1 MNMKKAIQRSCD
13 VYFYTLAREIGINKI
28 AEVCKR
34 FGLGAKVFDD
44 FAEEL
49 TGTVP
54 NKEWKK
60 RELGNNWMIGETLV
74 AGIGQG
80 YFLATPAQLSLA
92 TAQLVNGG
100 KKISS
105 KIIYKDND
113 LPDQNKSIKN
123 LADTK
128 HLEFLKDCLFAA
140 TNEQGGTSY
149 RSRLTGK
156 YQFAG
161 KTGTSQVRRISEK
174 EREEGIIKNKDLE
187 WGQRDH
193 GIFIGYGPINKPK
206 FSISVLIE
214 HGGSG
219 SGAAA
224 PIAKKVMNFIF
235 KHKIDIKRIVIT
247 DA

>member
-1 MNMKKAIQRSCD
+1 
-13 VYFYTLAREIGINKI
+13 
-28 AEVCKR
+28 
-34 FGLGAKVFDD
+34 LGEKVFND
-44 FAEEL
+44 FVEEL
-49 TGTVP
+49 SGTVP

-60 RELGNNWMIGETLV
+60 RELGYNWMIGETLV

-100 KKISS
+100 KKITP
-105 KIIYKDND
+105 KIIYKAND
-113 LPDQNKSIKN
+113 LKNKSTNVKY
-123 LADTK
+123 LAKST
-128 HLEFLKDCLFAA
+128 HLEFLKECMNVA

-174 EREEGIIKNKDLE
+174 EREEGIIKNKDLP
-187 WGQRDH
+187 WNKRDH
-193 GIFIGYGPINKPK
+193 GLFIGFGPLKNPK
-206 FSISVLIE
+206 YAVSVIIE

-219 SGAAA
+219 SSSAA
-224 PIAKKVMNFIF
+224 PIASKVLEFLFAQKLGLKRKKLINV
-235 KHKIDIKRIVIT
+235 
-247 DA
+247 